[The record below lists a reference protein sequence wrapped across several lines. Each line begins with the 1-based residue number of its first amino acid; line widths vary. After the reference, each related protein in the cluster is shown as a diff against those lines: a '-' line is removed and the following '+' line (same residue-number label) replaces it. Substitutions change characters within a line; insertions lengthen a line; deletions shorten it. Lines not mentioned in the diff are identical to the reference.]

1 MKIFILAILAG
12 VGYKVGEFL
21 LDFLLSL
28 IPHKKRKNRI
38 SYRSYYD
45 Q

>member
-1 MKIFILAILAG
+1 MKIFILAILA
-12 VGYKVGEFL
+12 GEFL